1 MALELKLKSTSQYDD
16 RFKYTKIASQE
27 EIERN
32 ESFGLTHIAI
42 DGVSHFVNVNDESAM
57 QELKIRLN
65 LPYCEWFH
73 ETTGNKNWVLYDPKH
88 YVVDKNWEGNNI
100 LKLHTWAYDGSPIG
114 LPVNASS
121 LCGLFS
127 WMQVPNNIQFG
138 RNFTLRGI
146 VDTSLMFT
154 GCILPSDFRFDE
166 RFNTKDVKNMRYMF
180 YKCKLPVGFDLGEYF
195 YTDACENMEYMFSRS
210 LLPINFNLGPN
221 FTLQKVKTLHRMF
234 YEASIYGDV
243 DLGKKFIIPND
254 DVNIEEMMDRITIN
268 GEMKS
273 IKPKSN
279 VLLSFNV

>member
-100 LKLHTWAYDGSPIG
+100 LKLHTWTYDGSPIG

-180 YKCKLPVGFDLGEYF
+180 YKCKLPAGFDLGEYF
-195 YTDACENMEYMFSRS
+195 IQM
-210 LLPINFNLGPN
+210 L
-221 FTLQKVKTLHRMF
+221 VKRWNICLVVL
-234 YEASIYGDV
+234 YYQVILIW
-243 DLGKKFIIPND
+243 DLILRCKKLKHYIVCF
-254 DVNIEEMMDRITIN
+254 
-268 GEMKS
+268 MKHLFM
-273 IKPKSN
+273 
-279 VLLSFNV
+279 VMLT